1 MEQSK
6 TLLPREVW
14 EAQLSK
20 DSLGHRIH
28 AYPAKFPGS
37 LARQIMD
44 YAAKSGIHASTVA
57 DPCCGCGTVGL
68 EATRDGMS
76 FIGIDI
82 NPVAVLIAK
91 VKSES
96 YHSARLRRYWG
107 AVEQKILSSREV
119 IDVNELPERL
129 NYWFSMDA
137 MQKLA
142 VVRGAIYTCVPK
154 GKYRDFFLVAFS
166 NILKHCSKWLTK
178 SIKPQVD
185 PNKIPSEPRRAF
197 TLQVLMMIKANDE
210 REVSAVAVK
219 GKTEIV
225 CANILEI
232 KIEKPQVELLI
243 TSPPY
248 ATSYEYAD
256 LHQLSLLWLG
266 YGRDYRTFR
275 KGSIGSVSNYD
286 TNCANDVMTL
296 PETARDIVL
305 QLYACDKGK
314 AKSVAKYFRH
324 LGIMALQC
332 YRLIKEGGMGAFVIG
347 NTQYH
352 GINVL
357 NDVVM
362 RDALQAAGFERIDHI
377 QRKIS
382 QKLCTPNRNA
392 KGQFSRE
399 PSDLT
404 IYQYESVLFAFK

>member
-1 MEQSK
+1 
-6 TLLPREVW
+6 
-14 EAQLSK
+14 
-20 DSLGHRIH
+20 
-28 AYPAKFPGS
+28 
-37 LARQIMD
+37 
-44 YAAKSGIHASTVA
+44 
-57 DPCCGCGTVGL
+57 
-68 EATRDGMS
+68 
-76 FIGIDI
+76 
-82 NPVAVLIAK
+82 
-91 VKSES
+91 
-96 YHSARLRRYWG
+96 
-107 AVEQKILSSREV
+107 
-119 IDVNELPERL
+119 
-129 NYWFSMDA
+129 
-137 MQKLA
+137 
-142 VVRGAIYTCVPK
+142 
-154 GKYRDFFLVAFS
+154 
-166 NILKHCSKWLTK
+166 
-178 SIKPQVD
+178 
-185 PNKIPSEPRRAF
+185 
-197 TLQVLMMIKANDE
+197 MMIKANDE